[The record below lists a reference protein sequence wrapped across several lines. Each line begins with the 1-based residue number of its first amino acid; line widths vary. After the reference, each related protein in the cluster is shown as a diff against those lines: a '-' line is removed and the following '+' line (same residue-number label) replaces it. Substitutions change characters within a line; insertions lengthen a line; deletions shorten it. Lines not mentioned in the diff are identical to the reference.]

1 MKCAL
6 KGGGGGAFSCFECQW
21 GFQEVY
27 IFSKRFTFFP
37 REISSFFLAKMRIPW
52 KNEVTKLAL
61 KGYIMPL
68 LPAAM
73 SSIRPS
79 IQGLVRLGVD

>member
-1 MKCAL
+1 VRFKR
-6 KGGGGGAFSCFECQW
+6 GGGLSRVLNANG
-21 GFQEVY
+21 V
-27 IFSKRFTFFP
+27 SKRFTFFP